1 MAGNGFV
8 GRIRLISAG
17 AYEMHR
23 SSIEQ
28 VLATYPKLAP
38 KLDEVARGFFD
49 RLFAADV
56 SLRALF
62 PEDLN
67 RARQQ
72 LTASIAL
79 VWKNLNRLAVLEAP
93 LMELGR
99 RYADLGV
106 TPGHYPVFRD
116 AMLSAI
122 ESAAEAP
129 WPEKVR
135 EAWIE
140 ALNGVGAIM
149 LKGAARAALDAA
161 QHLSSE
167 SRPSVD
173 ARAYSTGRSI
183 GPGSVGPGLRD
194 RQPRS
199 N

>member
-1 MAGNGFV
+1 
-8 GRIRLISAG
+8 
-17 AYEMHR
+17 MHR
-23 SSIEQ
+23 SSVEQ

-38 KLDEVARGFFD
+38 KLDEVARAFFD
-49 RLFAADV
+49 RLFEADAA
-56 SLRALF
+56 LRSLF
-62 PEDLN
+62 PDDLA

-79 VWKNLNRLAVLEAP
+79 VWKNLDRLALLEAP

-99 RYADLGV
+99 RYSDMGV

-116 AMLSAI
+116 AMLGAVEAAAL
-122 ESAAEAP
+122 ESTDAP

-173 ARAYSTGRSI
+173 ARSFSTGPRPLTP
-183 GPGSVGPGLRD
+183 GPRD
-194 RQPRS
+194 HRDPRR
-199 N
+199 